1 MSEIRYEFNDD
12 EVMYI
17 KNMLE
22 EPDVIRGFFKLV
34 NEKPK
39 SLDNFIDEASINGVK
54 RTMDRFER
62 YIEKLKRS

>member
-1 MSEIRYEFNDD
+1 MVGIRYEFNDD